1 MRATKQDGG
10 RGLSRWSLTL
20 EWSLVF
26 PSRPDAWTRQQVARL
41 PQVFN
46 GAKLP
51 QSQEA
56 RSGVA
61 VTILISNAQP
71 VLYCA
76 VEAEP
81 RTLVAESK
89 TAERVL
95 AMSMAEDATK
105 GTWRAPQARRR
116 SVG

>member
-1 MRATKQDGG
+1 MQRE
-10 RGLSRWSLTL
+10 RETL
-20 EWSLVF
+20 ERAFSI
-26 PSRPDAWTRQQVARL
+26 
-41 PQVFN
+41 
-46 GAKLP
+46 G
-51 QSQEA
+51 SQEA

-95 AMSMAEDATK
+95 AMSRDA
-105 GTWRAPQARRR
+105 
-116 SVG
+116 

>member
-1 MRATKQDGG
+1 MHGGIPRERERLFERAFSIG
-10 RGLSRWSLTL
+10 SH
-20 EWSLVF
+20 
-26 PSRPDAWTRQQVARL
+26 
-41 PQVFN
+41 
-46 GAKLP
+46 
-51 QSQEA
+51 EA

-61 VTILISNAQP
+61 VTILVSNAQP

-95 AMSMAEDATK
+95 AMSRDA
-105 GTWRAPQARRR
+105 
-116 SVG
+116 